1 MYEKF
6 NFRKN
11 LSNVKI
17 EINSEDYLNLINL
30 SSGLYNPIKK
40 FCNLNECNSILNNNK
55 YKNFKCT
62 LPILL
67 NSKNKKNLETN
78 KNYQLVFRKKNVG
91 YINLESCFKIDRKKF
106 AKKIYNTI
114 SRSHPSVKKLF
125 EAKNNYIS
133 GKIYMNGKKIPKDKD
148 FILNNLK
155 TLNKLDLKQYICFTT
170 RNIWH
175 LGHEYILKSLHNKK
189 NKFIVFFIQS
199 DKNKY
204 VPKEII
210 KSYEI
215 LFKKKIFT
223 GSKIFKLYMP
233 TLMAGPREAYLQAR
247 MLDNLKM
254 KNFIVGR
261 DHAGYKNF
269 FSKYASQSIF
279 KNKRDIKI
287 KIIKTKEPLM
297 CSFCGK
303 IGTKAK
309 KACNCKGKDI
319 KLLTIDGKK
328 IRFLAK
334 KKRFEK
340 LKKYLDPSIFKL
352 LIKKN

>member
-67 NSKNKKNLETN
+67 NSKNKKKLQTN

-114 SRSHPSVKKLF
+114 FRSHPSVKKLF

-133 GKIYMNGKKIPKDKD
+133 GKIFMNGKKIPKDKD
-148 FILNNLK
+148 FVLNNLS
-155 TLNKLDLKQYICFTT
+155 
-170 RNIWH
+170 
-175 LGHEYILKSLHNKK
+175 E
-189 NKFIVFFIQS
+189 S
-199 DKNKY
+199 DR
-204 VPKEII
+204 
-210 KSYEI
+210 
-215 LFKKKIFT
+215 LF
-223 GSKIFKLYMP
+223 
-233 TLMAGPREAYLQAR
+233 
-247 MLDNLKM
+247 
-254 KNFIVGR
+254 
-261 DHAGYKNF
+261 
-269 FSKYASQSIF
+269 
-279 KNKRDIKI
+279 
-287 KIIKTKEPLM
+287 
-297 CSFCGK
+297 
-303 IGTKAK
+303 
-309 KACNCKGKDI
+309 
-319 KLLTIDGKK
+319 
-328 IRFLAK
+328 
-334 KKRFEK
+334 
-340 LKKYLDPSIFKL
+340 
-352 LIKKN
+352 

>member
-1 MYEKF
+1 MFFDTWEK
-6 NFRKN
+6 K
-11 LSNVKI
+11 V
-17 EINSEDYLNLINL
+17 
-30 SSGLYNPIKK
+30 G
-40 FCNLNECNSILNNNK
+40 
-55 YKNFKCT
+55 
-62 LPILL
+62 
-67 NSKNKKNLETN
+67 NKKYTLDKGLLWDVRLDT
-78 KNYQLVFRKKNVG
+78 
-91 YINLESCFKIDRKKF
+91 ID
-106 AKKIYNTI
+106 YTI
-114 SRSHPSVKKLF
+114 
-125 EAKNNYIS
+125 
-133 GKIYMNGKKIPKDKD
+133 
-148 FILNNLK
+148 
-155 TLNKLDLKQYICFTT
+155 
-170 RNIWH
+170 
-175 LGHEYILKSLHNKK
+175 
-189 NKFIVFFIQS
+189 
-199 DKNKY
+199 
-204 VPKEII
+204 
-210 KSYEI
+210 
-215 LFKKKIFT
+215 
-223 GSKIFKLYMP
+223 
-233 TLMAGPREAYLQAR
+233 
-247 MLDNLKM
+247 M